1 MLDDPFG
8 VMDEATLKD
17 AGSIFTWC
25 NKILSGSLFWVN
37 DLICFQILS
46 NNKIVKKYCID
57 IVYV

>member
-46 NNKIVKKYCID
+46 NNKIVTK
-57 IVYV
+57 